1 VVAVTAGVE
10 TRIEWLDAP
19 DVSTPELAATWA
31 RYQVW
36 VGDQCVTAVATR
48 DGTSR
53 NSVYGSLYPL
63 AEWIAENWWLL
74 TTDVR
79 PSAVDPKYWSWRN
92 VPEHAWLTSHNL
104 RSAGDGMA
112 WPDLTV
118 VPEGSITRLLWAT
131 DRHPVYRHLRFLSGG
146 DCWLRADAVLSWLT
160 TTVEHVLDRLA
171 EQGLPKTR
179 LAEEWA
185 TVTGA
190 DAEER
195 EFCAAA
201 ARLGLDPY
209 SLSERQ
215 ADDIVRVAETL
226 PAEIRPTFFDAADPA
241 ALDAAAAWWKRAS
254 PAAGKAASKARE
266 RLGQLRR
273 AADATLPAEP
283 DRPWDTGYAMARAVR
298 DQLGL
303 PTTEVF
309 DISPWV
315 GRSTVSAPSAGL
327 QAAVAVESDRCGVVL
342 GTGPLNPVFGAAK
355 ALGGALG
362 HPDRPRFLITGIH
375 RDEERVAGAFA
386 AELLAPAAGIRAM
399 LHALGKVDD
408 AALDAVAGRY
418 RVSPLLVRHQYD
430 NQLAGTS
437 L

>member
-1 VVAVTAGVE
+1 MTAAAE

-31 RYQVW
+31 RYQIW
-36 VGDQCVTAVATR
+36 IDDQSVTAVATR

-53 NSVYGSLYPL
+53 SSIYGSLYPL
-63 AEWIAENWWLL
+63 AEWIAANWWVL

-79 PSAVDPKYWSWRN
+79 PSAIDPRYWSWRN
-92 VPEHAWLTSHNL
+92 VPEQAWLTSHNL
-104 RSAGDGMA
+104 RAVGDGMA
-112 WPDLTV
+112 WPDLTI
-118 VPEGSITRLLWAT
+118 VPEGSVTRLLWAT
-131 DRHPVYRHLRFLSGG
+131 DRDPVYRHLRFLSGG
-146 DCWLRADAVLSWLT
+146 DCWLRSDAVLTWLR

-179 LAEEWA
+179 LAEEWS
-185 TVTGA
+185 TITGA

-209 SLSERQ
+209 ALSERQ
-215 ADDIVRVAETL
+215 ADDIVRVAESL
-226 PAEIRPTFFDAADPA
+226 PADIRPTFFDGADPA
-241 ALDAAAAWWKRAS
+241 LLDAAVAWWRRAS
-254 PAAGKAASKARE
+254 PAAGKAASRARE

-273 AADATLPAEP
+273 AADAAQPAGII
-283 DRPWDTGYAMARAVR
+283 RPWDTGYAMARAVR
-298 DQLGL
+298 SELGL

-309 DISPWV
+309 DVWPWV
-315 GRSTVSAPSAGL
+315 GRSTVSASSAGL
-327 QAAVAVESDRCGVVL
+327 QATVAVESERCGVVL

-355 ALGGALG
+355 ALGGALR
-362 HPDRPRFLITGIH
+362 HPDRTRFLMTGTH

-399 LHALGKVDD
+399 LDVLGKADD

-430 NQLAGTS
+430 NQLAARS
-437 L
+437 S